1 MRALLRQCFILPL
14 SLVGRGDNTP
24 TVQQSW
30 ELILEW
36 IMYFQQCVNYG
47 KADFDARCTLLAA
60 Q

>member
-1 MRALLRQCFILPL
+1 
-14 SLVGRGDNTP
+14 
-24 TVQQSW
+24 VQQSW